1 MKRIALL
8 SIVLVGGFLAARI
21 GWPWLILV
29 ATVSVAALSYLLIRD
44 TALGQQLTLVVT
56 LFVSETLI
64 IGWYTYKFLHAVA
77 AELPEEGLPSQA
89 VRFLAG
95 TSLLQGFWATLLGGL
110 VGFLLVALVAGA
122 LAMARVPLMASSTQ
136 QPAQSVFWRA
146 LRRTLG
152 LTPAEWAVS
161 NGELHTVRAV
171 RPGHPANTGPGEVE
185 IQHGHVVVLEQNG
198 KATRVL
204 GPGINRIGYGERIS
218 MCPPLY
224 GRSELV
230 TLEHVTT
237 QDGLI
242 IQSLEINVF
251 HRIDPDADKLATGS
265 DNGSGDNH
273 SDRKYDTQKA
283 DPSERFSYSENVI
296 REKIWTPSA
305 GDWNGAVIS
314 ITRRE
319 ARNLIANDTLEN
331 FLTANTAGRK
341 TFKKKLAKAINKVTK
356 GMGINVIVTG
366 LGAVQLPAPASDKLT
381 EGWMAKKGAQ
391 IEADIAV
398 GRRDSFKTMMDA
410 LNSGVSLQA
419 NAKDLLV
426 MSMIEQMERINGQS
440 GQPSSDLDMVNR
452 AYLLQMLKNLV
463 DGQSPNGQPAGNPT
477 FQRSGPD
484 STNQGDTRADGP
496 A

>member
-8 SIVLVGGFLAARI
+8 LIVLVGGFLAAKI

-29 ATVSVAALSYLLIRD
+29 VTLSVAALSYLVIRD
-44 TALGQQLTLVVT
+44 TAFEQQLTLVVT
-56 LFVSETLI
+56 LFVSEALV
-64 IGWYTYKFLHAVA
+64 IGWYSYKFLHAVA
-77 AELPEEGLPSQA
+77 AELPASGLPSQIF
-89 VRFLAG
+89 RFVAG
-95 TSLLQGFWATLLGGL
+95 TTLLQGFWAALLGGL
-110 VGFLLVALVAGA
+110 VGFLLVGLVTGILAL
-122 LAMARVPLMASSTQ
+122 ARVPLMVSSTQ
-136 QPAQSVFWRA
+136 QPVQSVFWRA

-161 NGELHTVRAV
+161 NGELRTIRAV

-224 GRSELV
+224 GRGELV

-237 QDGLI
+237 KDGLI

-251 HRIDPDADKLATGS
+251 HRIDPDVDKHVPAT
-265 DNGSGDNH
+265 DNGSGAMH
-273 SDRKYDTQKA
+273 GDRKYENQQQDST
-283 DPSERFSYSENVI
+283 ERFPYSENVI
-296 REKIWTPSA
+296 RGKIWTPSA
-305 GDWNGAVIS
+305 GDWNGSVIS

-319 ARNLIANDTLEN
+319 ARNLIANYTLEE
-331 FLTANTAGRK
+331 FLTSNSAGRK
-341 TFKKKLAKAINKVTK
+341 TFKEELANAINEVTK
-356 GMGINVIVTG
+356 SMGIKVIVTG

-391 IEADIAV
+391 IEADMAI
-398 GRRDSFKTMMDA
+398 GRRDAFKTMIDA
-410 LNSGVSLQA
+410 LNSGVSMQA
-419 NAKDLLV
+419 DAKNLLL
-426 MSMIEQMERINGQS
+426 MSIIEQMERMNSQPGQ
-440 GQPSSDLDMVNR
+440 QSSDLDMVNR

-463 DGQSPNGQPAGNPT
+463 DGQSSNGQTTGNST